1 MIDIEKKDESGSTGT
16 IDTGTTD
23 INPETQE
30 STSGSEI
37 ENPDESSYDS
47 QTKITYAGKTS
58 KSEFWKD
65 GKRALDSG
73 IFYPTDDV
81 QE

>member
-1 MIDIEKKDESGSTGT
+1 MAEIEKKDESSSTGT

-37 ENPDESSYDS
+37 ENPSESEYDS
-47 QTKITYAGKTS
+47 STKITYEGKTS
-58 KSEFWKD
+58 KSEFWRD

-73 IFYPTDDV
+73 IFYPKDDV
-81 QE
+81 ED

>member
-1 MIDIEKKDESGSTGT
+1 MAEIEKKDESSSTGT

-37 ENPDESSYDS
+37 ENPDGSEYDS
-47 QTKITYAGKTS
+47 STKITYEGKTS
-58 KSEFWKD
+58 KSEFWRD

-73 IFYPTDDV
+73 LFYPKDDV
-81 QE
+81 EE

>member
-1 MIDIEKKDESGSTGT
+1 MTEIEKKDESSSTGT

-37 ENPDESSYDS
+37 ENPDETEYDS
-47 QTKITYAGKTS
+47 TTKITYEGKTS
-58 KSEFWKD
+58 ESEF
-65 GKRALDSG
+65 
-73 IFYPTDDV
+73 
-81 QE
+81 

>member
-1 MIDIEKKDESGSTGT
+1 MAEIEKKDESESTGT

-37 ENPDESSYDS
+37 ENPSESEYDS
-47 QTKITYAGKTS
+47 STKITYEGKTS
-58 KSEFWKD
+58 KSEFWRD

-73 IFYPTDDV
+73 LFYPKDDV
-81 QE
+81 EE